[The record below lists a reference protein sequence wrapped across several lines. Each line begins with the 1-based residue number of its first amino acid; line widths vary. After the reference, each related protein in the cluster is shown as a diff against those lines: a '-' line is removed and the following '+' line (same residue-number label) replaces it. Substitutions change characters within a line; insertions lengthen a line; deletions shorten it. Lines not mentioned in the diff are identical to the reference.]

1 MLRILQYFGVTIAL
15 LAVISPAVGAQS
27 KHAKRQP
34 EQGTPAPTRDQ
45 TRADMIA
52 ATKAY
57 KESLEELMQLQRKEV
72 DRLAEIVAKRRDL
85 LAAGITSKREVDES
99 LLAQTLAEGKVA
111 ETQKRMQEADQ
122 LATEVAMADQL
133 ERREPV
139 GSYRSSVMLIRYT
152 GGSPW
157 ALSGVQRID
166 DFFKASFGRPM
177 PISALGQTTTHD
189 RLGFDHRNAVDVAVQ
204 PDSPEGQALLQY
216 LKSHG
221 ISFYAFRGPVPGSA
235 TGAHIHIG
243 PPSHRVALP
252 M

>member
-1 MLRILQYFGVTIAL
+1 MVRILQYFRVAIAV
-15 LAVISPAVGAQS
+15 LAIISPAVGAQS
-27 KHAKRQP
+27 KRAKRQP
-34 EQGTPAPTRDQ
+34 EQTTPAPTLAQ

-57 KESLEELMQLQRKEV
+57 KESLEELMQLQKKEV
-72 DRLAEIVAKRRDL
+72 ERLSEIVTTRRDL
-85 LAAGITSKREVDES
+85 LTAGIISKKEVDES

-139 GSYRSSVMLIRYT
+139 GSYRSSVTLIRYT
-152 GGSPW
+152 GASPW

-166 DFFKASFGRPM
+166 DFFKTSFGRPM

-189 RLGFDHRNAVDVAVQ
+189 RLGFDHRNAVDVAVH
-204 PDSPEGQALLQY
+204 PDSPEGQALIQY

-243 PPSHRVALP
+243 PASHRVTLP

>member
-1 MLRILQYFGVTIAL
+1 MLRILQYLRVAVAV
-15 LAVISPAVGAQS
+15 LAVISPAVSAQS
-27 KHAKRQP
+27 KRAKRQP
-34 EQGTPAPTRDQ
+34 EQSRPAPTIEQ

-57 KESLEELMQLQRKEV
+57 KDSLEELMELQKKEV
-72 DRLAEIVAKRRDL
+72 DRLAEIVAKRREL

-99 LLAQTLAEGKVA
+99 LLAETLAEGKVA
-111 ETQKRMQEADQ
+111 ETKKRMQEADQ
-122 LATEVAMADQL
+122 LATEVAMADQV

-139 GSYRSSVMLIRYT
+139 GSYRSSVTLIRYI
-152 GGSPW
+152 GASPW

-189 RLGFDHRNAVDVAVQ
+189 HLGFDHRNAVDVAVH
-204 PDSPEGQALLQY
+204 PDSPEGQALIQY

-243 PPSHRVALP
+243 PPSHRIALP